1 MYFEGYQNIELD
13 ELRNGIET
21 DSIAHYVKD
30 AEESFKKQNYAMAE
44 GKLFSA
50 IKKFEHCPQ
59 GHEMVLA
66 KLYFNLALANHFHGN
81 LIHAE
86 ENCRISSTHFE
97 KVVGANTIEAAD
109 FNEFVADYLQEN
121 GPWEAFGCE
130 LITEKDILEL
140 YLNVMSVKEELLD
153 PYHPDR
159 AAIYFKVRMAYSY
172 DEQYQNALKYF
183 DKAYSIFVK
192 HGDEKKA
199 QDVMKSYNC
208 MKRDMERE

>member
-1 MYFEGYQNIELD
+1 MQFYRIYLNI
-13 ELRNGIET
+13 
-21 DSIAHYVKD
+21 SI
-30 AEESFKKQNYAMAE
+30 FFC
-44 GKLFSA
+44 LF
-50 IKKFEHCPQ
+50 
-59 GHEMVLA
+59 
-66 KLYFNLALANHFHGN
+66 
-81 LIHAE
+81 
-86 ENCRISSTHFE
+86 SSTHFE

-153 PYHPDR
+153 QYHPDR
-159 AAIYFKVRMAYSY
+159 AAIYYKVGMAYSY

-192 HGDEKKA
+192 NGDEKKA